1 MSSGTAQGSV
11 TVVMVGVL
19 AEYRSQVPLVV
30 DQHPV
35 GALGSCAA
43 NPSFGVTVRSWR
55 PRRSLHDRHTPE
67 GEDLIEGAGELGVTV
82 ADKESE

>member
-1 MSSGTAQGSV
+1 
-11 TVVMVGVL
+11 MVGVL

-30 DQHPV
+30 DQHPI
-35 GALGSCAA
+35 GALGPCGAH
-43 NPSFGVTVRSWR
+43 PPLGVTVRPWR

-67 GEDLIEGAGELGVTV
+67 SEDLIEDAGELGVTV